1 MVSHA
6 LVVPER
12 PVPSARDTD
21 GGGKPLTHH
30 SSTRR
35 TGGTAVTGKTRIL
48 PIAAALAVLICSV
61 LLYPQPLSTVTSL
74 GKAGETILSPYVFRS
89 LLQQIETPGTG
100 EQVLPPPV
108 RSMLALV
115 RSNRVSSFR
124 YSEAIGA
131 NEEVRQRLLEGA
143 LPSRYVPTAA
153 YLLLVGGEQVPPAC
167 STVASREGVIL
178 VHCP

>member
-1 MVSHA
+1 
-6 LVVPER
+6 
-12 PVPSARDTD
+12 
-21 GGGKPLTHH
+21 
-30 SSTRR
+30 
-35 TGGTAVTGKTRIL
+35 VTGKTRIL